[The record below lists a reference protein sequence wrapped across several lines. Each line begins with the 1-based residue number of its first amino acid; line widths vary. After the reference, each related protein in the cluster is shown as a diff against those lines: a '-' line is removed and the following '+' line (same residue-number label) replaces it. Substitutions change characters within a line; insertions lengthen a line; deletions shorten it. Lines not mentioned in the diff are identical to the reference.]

1 MTFQRNDLSRVLGA
15 ILVLGLPQAALA
27 QDDKPAIPPAAQ
39 DEPQTIEAITVT
51 GTRIQ
56 GLDLKGAVQAFQVDR
71 ELIDESGATSV
82 VELFNQLPIAA
93 GGGGTF
99 STASAGALSS
109 DTPVGASGVS
119 LRGLGTSATL
129 TLINGRR
136 ASISAFARGQESF
149 IDASAIPLAA
159 LERVE
164 VLPNGASALYGA
176 DAVAGVVNY
185 VLRKD
190 FEGLEASLSYGD
202 STEKSDEGR
211 VNLNLVAGKAFGD
224 HQVTVVLDYFKR
236 NAFYLRDREA
246 SRDSFRPS
254 QQGFFPSFND
264 LFLMTDDQT
273 EGPGGSGCASVDFKI
288 GNLGEY
294 CQVNTNRY
302 VSSQDEQESIGG
314 LISHSYDFGD
324 GASWYNELLFQS
336 SRAQGTSSPANFSRA
351 PIDPANPNW
360 PTALKNDMIAEG
372 MVANFGAFSGFPIFA
387 WGKLLNSRAIEVESQ
402 SYRFVSGVK
411 GNLASGWAYDAA
423 ITLGGND
430 RTQEGLTGLYRNKAF
445 YDANLGNLCSDGS
458 VVRRWDVNLARPTA
472 TYRGATCEA
481 AGKTT
486 LWYNPF
492 GGQTNQPAGLVDLL
506 STKAQREGRSRA
518 YAIDG
523 SLSGDL
529 FTLAGRQVK
538 AAFGAEY
545 RRETLR
551 DTPSGDAVATTT
563 NPEPIL
569 GFSSTSARAE
579 RDQWAV
585 YAELYVP
592 LSDRLDLQLA
602 GRYDHY
608 DAFGGDFNPKVSAR
622 FRANDVLTF
631 RANWSTSFRAPSL
644 AQSGAGVLLSSYRV
658 NCRVTPQACNGN
670 AAATGQALLSEDVGN
685 ADLQAESAESW
696 GGGLLFE
703 PNEDIEVKL
712 DYWNIEHRDLVGIAE
727 DDFIRRALAGAFPV
741 RGPGLLPT
749 GVAGVEVTGG
759 FVTDAHFQ
767 ITNLGYQKTSG
778 IDFSYTQYLPET
790 DLGRFTA
797 TFDATY
803 LIDFDR
809 KASVDATVETLAG
822 EYLYPRFLAN
832 ARIRWR
838 KDDWRASLGA
848 RYVSSYTDQP
858 DARTLAAV
866 GIAPNTKV
874 TVDASFTLDGSISY
888 DFSEDSYIQ
897 LNVRNLLDETPPR
910 VLGSSANVDLYNHD
924 LIGRFATVRLTHRF

>member
-1 MTFQRNDLSRVLGA
+1 MNFHRNDLSRVLGA
-15 ILVLGLPQAALA
+15 ILALGLTQTAFAQETKSAA
-27 QDDKPAIPPAAQ
+27 PPAK
-39 DEPQTIEAITVT
+39 DEPQVLEAITVT

-56 GLDLKGAVQAFQVDR
+56 GLDLKGAVQAYQIDR

-82 VELFNQLPIAA
+82 IDLFNQLPIAA

-99 STASAGALSS
+99 STASAGALSG

-164 VLPNGASALYGA
+164 VLPNGALALYGA

-202 STEKSDEGR
+202 STAKSDEGR
-211 VNLNLVAGKAFGD
+211 VNVNLVAGKAFGD
-224 HQVTVVLDYFKR
+224 HHVTAVVDYFKR
-236 NAFYLRDREA
+236 NAFYLRDRAA
-246 SRDSFRPS
+246 SRDSVRPS
-254 QQGFFPSFND
+254 QQGFYPSFND
-264 LFLMTDDQT
+264 LYFMTNDQT
-273 EGPGGSGCASVDFKI
+273 EGPGASGCASADFKV

-314 LISHSYDFGD
+314 LFSHSYSFGE
-324 GASWYNELLFQS
+324 GATWYNELLFQS
-336 SRAQGTSSPANFSRA
+336 SRARGTSSPANFSRA
-351 PIDPANPNW
+351 PIDPENPNW
-360 PTALKNDMIAEG
+360 PASLKDDIVAEG
-372 MVANFGAFSGFPIFA
+372 KVRRFSSYYGFPIFA
-387 WGKLLNSRAIEVESQ
+387 WGKLIDSRAVEVESQ
-402 SYRFVSGVK
+402 SYRFVTGLK
-411 GNLASGWAYDAA
+411 GRLASGWTYDAGL
-423 ITLGGND
+423 TLGGND
-430 RTQEGLTGLYRNKAF
+430 RTQDGLSGLYRSKAF

-458 VVRRWDVNLARPTA
+458 TVRRWDVNLTRPSA
-472 TYRGATCEA
+472 TYVGGTCEA

-492 GGQTNQPAGLVDLL
+492 GGQKQQPSGLTDRLE
-506 STKAQREGRSRA
+506 TKARREGRSRA

-551 DTPSGDAVATTT
+551 DTPSGDAVATST

-569 GFSSTSARAE
+569 GFSSTSAKAE

-585 YAELYVP
+585 YGELYAP

-602 GRYDHY
+602 ARYDRY

-622 FRANDVLTF
+622 FRATDALTV

-658 NCRVTPQACNGN
+658 NCRITPQACNGN
-670 AAATGQALLSEDVGN
+670 AAASGQSLLSEDVGN
-685 ADLQAESAESW
+685 PDLQAENAKTW

-703 PNEDIEVKL
+703 PTSDIEIKL
-712 DYWNIEHRDLVGIAE
+712 DYWNIEHRNLVGIAE

-741 RGPGLLPT
+741 RGAGQLPT
-749 GVAGVEVTGG
+749 GVAGVEVTNG

-767 ITNLGYQKTSG
+767 ISNLGYQKTRG
-778 IDFSYTQYLPET
+778 VDFSYTQHLPET
-790 DLGRFTA
+790 AAGRFTA

-803 LIDFDR
+803 LIAFDR
-809 KASVDATVETLAG
+809 KASADAVIERLAG
-822 EYLYPRFLAN
+822 DYLYPRFLAN
-832 ARIRWR
+832 ARLRWS
-838 KDDWRASLGA
+838 KDAWRASLGA
-848 RYVSSYTDQP
+848 RYVSRYTDQP

-866 GIAPNTKV
+866 GIAANTKV
-874 TVDASFTLDGSISY
+874 KVAASFTLDGSVSY
-888 DFSEDSYIQ
+888 DFGEHSYIQ
-897 LNVRNLLDETPPR
+897 LNVRNLLDKDPPR
-910 VLGSSANVDLYNHD
+910 VLGASANVDLYNHD
-924 LIGRFATVRLTHRF
+924 LIGRFATLRLTHRF